1 MSNPESFIEEVTEE
15 VRREKLFGYLRRYG
29 WIGILAVLLIVG
41 GAAYNEWRKASEQ
54 AAAEAFGTRV
64 LGALDAADRPA
75 RAEALAAIE
84 AEGGRAAILNLLRAA
99 EAVEA
104 GDDAAALPA
113 LAEVAGND
121 DLPASYRQ
129 LATLKRVIVGG
140 AELPAQERETAL
152 SGLAQPGQAFRP
164 LAMEQLALL
173 RLEQGEE
180 SAALELLRELLD
192 TPDVTPGL
200 RRRATQ
206 LIVALGGEAQTG

>member
-15 VRREKLFGYLRRYG
+15 VRRERLFGYLRRYG

-104 GDDAAALPA
+104 GDDAAALSA
-113 LAEVAGND
+113 LADVAGNE

-140 AELPAQERETAL
+140 ADLPAQERETAL

-180 SAALELLRELLD
+180 SAAIELLRELLD

>member
-41 GAAYNEWRKASEQ
+41 GAAYNEWRKANEQ